1 MLEGT
6 QTYRPT
12 VADSDTKAKTNT
24 KNGDDRAST
33 DEDGAQRSG
42 GLDNNR
48 ECPKIAQVQSRA
60 DRAEQKAV
68 YAE

>member
-1 MLEGT
+1 MIGAL
-6 QTYRPT
+6 
-12 VADSDTKAKTNT
+12 
-24 KNGDDRAST
+24 T
-33 DEDGAQRSG
+33 DMDGAQRSG

-48 ECPKIAQVQSRA
+48 ECPKIAQIQSKA